1 MEHLPRRTDRVEV
14 TRARDPH
21 SVAEAIRTA
30 AASGVGGAVEGLIAG
45 YHPIDIA
52 YAIGELE
59 PEERKEVFRLLE
71 AHEAAVV
78 LEEVDNDIEAELV
91 EHTEDEELAEIIDAM
106 PPDSGADVVGRL
118 DDEQAQ
124 RVLELMPDEESDEI
138 EGLLEYPEDTA
149 GGLMTTEFI
158 AVPEH
163 LTAQH
168 ALDIIRESGVD
179 PEGTA
184 YVYIVDEAR
193 RLTGVV
199 DLRVLVTVRRDAR
212 LKDFMITDLITAA
225 PEEDQEGV
233 VRLADKYDL
242 LAVPVVN
249 EQGVLLGTVTHD
261 DVVDAISEEHTE
273 DVLRMAGT
281 NAADLLSKSSISVAL
296 IRLPWLSI
304 SLVGSLAAATIV
316 RFFGV
321 SLKEALILLA
331 SFIPVVTAMGGN
343 SGLQSSTIVVRSLAL
358 GTLSGYGVGRLF
370 MRELLTAVTMG
381 TICGVVVGLIGWAFF
396 GGPGIG
402 LIVGASMF
410 VAITWAATIGTFVP
424 LLFNRLGADPAL
436 ASGPLTTMLNDV
448 FGLLIYL
455 SIATALLNVL
465 QAGP

>member
-1 MEHLPRRTDRVEV
+1 V

-21 SVAEAIRTA
+21 SVADAIRTA

-52 YAIGELE
+52 YAIGELG

-71 AHEAAVV
+71 AHEAGVV

-118 DDEQAQ
+118 DDDQAQ

-138 EGLLEYPEDTA
+138 EELLEYPGDTA

-158 AVPEH
+158 AVSEQ
-163 LTAQH
+163 LTAQQ
-168 ALDIIRESGVD
+168 ALDSIRQSGVD
-179 PEGTA
+179 PQGTA
-184 YVYIVDEAR
+184 SVYIVDEAG

-199 DLRVLVTVRRDAR
+199 DLRVLVTVRSNAR
-212 LKDFMITDLITAA
+212 LQDFMVTDLITVP
-225 PEEDQEGV
+225 PEEDQEQV

-249 EQGVLLGTVTHD
+249 EHGVLLGTVTHD
-261 DVVDAISEEHTE
+261 DVVDAIAEEHTE

-281 NAADLLSKSSISVAL
+281 DSRDLLSRSSIHVAL
-296 IRLPWLSI
+296 IRLPWLTI
-304 SLVGSLAAATIV
+304 SLVGSLCAAAIV

-370 MRELLTAVTMG
+370 LRELMTAVTMG
-381 TICGVVVGLIGWAFF
+381 VVCGLVVGVIGWAFF
-396 GGPGIG
+396 GGPAIGI
-402 LIVGASMF
+402 IVGVSMF
-410 VAITWAATIGTFVP
+410 LAITWAATIGTFVP

-455 SIATALLNVL
+455 SIATVLLR
-465 QAGP
+465 AFPPA

>member
-1 MEHLPRRTDRVEV
+1 VEQVPRRTGRVEV
-14 TRARDPH
+14 TRARDPEA
-21 SVAEAIRTA
+21 VAEAIRTA

-52 YAIGELE
+52 YAMEQLE
-59 PEERKEVFRLLE
+59 ANERKQLFLLLK
-71 AHEAAVV
+71 AHEAGVV

-91 EHTEDEELAEIIDAM
+91 EQTEDKELAEIIDSM

-138 EGLLEYPEDTA
+138 EGLLEYPEDSA
-149 GGLMTTEFI
+149 GGLMTTEFV
-158 AVPEH
+158 AVSEH
-163 LTAQH
+163 LTAVD
-168 ALDIIRESGVD
+168 ALERVRRSGINPD
-179 PEGTA
+179 GAA
-184 YVYIVDEAR
+184 YVYIVDATR
-193 RLTGVV
+193 RLTGIV
-199 DLRVLVTVRRDAR
+199 DLRVLVTVRRSAR
-212 LKDFMITDLITAA
+212 LRDFMITDVITTP
-225 PEEDQEGV
+225 PEADQEEV

-249 EQGVLLGTVTHD
+249 HDGVLLGTVTHD
-261 DVVDAISEEHTE
+261 DVVDAIAEEHTE

-281 NAADLLSKSSISVAL
+281 DSRDLLSRSSISVAL
-296 IRLPWLSI
+296 IRLPWLTI
-304 SLVGSLAAATIV
+304 SLVGSLCAATIV

-321 SLKEALILLA
+321 GLKEALILLA

-370 MRELLTAVTMG
+370 VRELLTAVTMG
-381 TICGVVVGLIGWAFF
+381 VVCGVVVGLIGWAFF
-396 GGPGIG
+396 GGPTIG

-424 LLFNRLGADPAL
+424 LLFNKLGADPAL

-455 SIATALLNVL
+455 SIATVLLNAL
-465 QAGP
+465 PTG